1 MVPTLISKFWL
12 QITDAR
18 LCHNFMGTEKAHFS
32 KQKRTL
38 RPARGKTM
46 SGGLGLRLG
55 GWARLLQNLHST
67 LNGIDDHFL
76 HLQPRREGTT
86 LTVCI
91 KTLTCNSEINNIRE
105 LKKTSK

>member
-1 MVPTLISKFWL
+1 LGSGI
-12 QITDAR
+12 R
-18 LCHNFMGTEKAHFS
+18 LALFDSDLKG
-32 KQKRTL
+32 TL

-76 HLQPRREGTT
+76 HLQPRRADCVTG
-86 LTVCI
+86 LTV
-91 KTLTCNSEINNIRE
+91 RQQV
-105 LKKTSK
+105 TSSSGDKLGLAG